1 MKFHLILLILILASF
16 SLFKVKEKALKVLNK
31 QKTQSN
37 FGNAGAVEAL
47 ISSAVQKAEPG
58 SDGSI
63 QLLPEHIL
71 DGGDLVTI

>member
-1 MKFHLILLILILASF
+1 M
-16 SLFKVKEKALKVLNK
+16 KVLNK
-31 QKTQSN
+31 QRTQPN

-47 ISSAVQKAEPG
+47 IRSAVQKAESG

-63 QLLPEHIL
+63 RLLPEHIL